1 MARDLRGFIKQLEQR
16 GQLRRISAAV
26 DSDLEIAEIANRMLQ
41 RGGPGLLFENV
52 KGSPYPVAINLLGT
66 VERVCWAMNME
77 SPQELE
83 TLGKKLALLYQ
94 PRPPKKVSQAIDLGK
109 VLFDV
114 LRAKPDRDLFPPCQQ
129 VVVKGDDVDLTTLP
143 MLRVY
148 PGDAGKVMTL
158 GLMITKDPETKIP
171 NVGVYR
177 LQLQSK
183 NTMTVQ
189 WLSVRGP
196 TRHLRKAAAM
206 GQDLEVVIAVG
217 VDPLVI
223 LAAATPVPIDMS
235 EWLFAGLYG
244 GSGIHLAKCK
254 TVDLEVPATS
264 EFVLE
269 GTVTPG
275 EVGVDG
281 PAGDHMGYYGGVNE
295 KAPLFRFHCM
305 THRKDPIY
313 LTTFSG
319 RPPKEDAMMA
329 LALNRVYT
337 PILRQQVPEIVDFF
351 LPMEAL
357 SYKAA
362 VISIDKVYPG
372 HARRAALAFWSAL
385 PQFSYTKFVI
395 VVDKDINIRDPRA
408 VVWAITSKVDP
419 ARDVFILPDNPFD
432 SLDFATEKPG
442 LGSKMGIDA
451 TTKLYPETDRP
462 WAAPLVS
469 DPDVAAMV
477 DRRWAQYGLADL
489 ELGEVDPSLFGYD
502 MKN

>member
-16 GQLRRISAAV
+16 GQLRRISAVV

-206 GQDLEVVIAVG
+206 GQDLEVAIAIG

-385 PQFSYTKFVI
+385 PQFRYTKFVI

-502 MKN
+502 MKG

>member
-16 GQLRRISAAV
+16 GQLRRVSAPV
-26 DSDLEIAEIANRMLQ
+26 DSDLEIAEIANRLLQ

-206 GQDLEVVIAVG
+206 GQDLEVAIALG

-264 EFVLE
+264 EIVLE

-275 EVGVDG
+275 DVGVDG

-489 ELGEVDPSLFGYD
+489 ELGEVDPNLFGYD
-502 MKN
+502 VAV